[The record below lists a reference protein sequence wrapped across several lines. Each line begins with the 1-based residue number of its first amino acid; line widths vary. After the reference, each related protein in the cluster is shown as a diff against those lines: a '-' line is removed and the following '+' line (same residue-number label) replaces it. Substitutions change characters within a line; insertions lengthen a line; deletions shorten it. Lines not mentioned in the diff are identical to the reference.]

1 MAAPVPKG
9 PLAVRWGAWSVDEVR
24 AGAATRA
31 RATITNVGA
40 ATWRSRGIMG
50 IQLASHWLDGHG
62 NPIVWDGPRASLP
75 RPVAPGKTVELEPPL
90 RRPMPPGR
98 YQLAIDLVDEG
109 RFWFA
114 ELGNAR
120 LGTEVDVR
128 PRIERKLAVV
138 GGEAAGQEEPLVP
151 LAEAEAV
158 AYLVP
163 GLVPAPDWSRRILDA
178 HQEGY
183 AVVAGSIEA
192 DGRRA
197 RRALAQWA
205 PGTGRVPTFSG
216 PLLCPSI
223 VRGVEPDWIDEV
235 EGVPAAARP
244 REEPWLY
251 DGRIT
256 ARLESGRRRG

>member
-1 MAAPVPKG
+1 MLEESDPHVGANDPTLRAELDVRPPR
-9 PLAVRWGAWSVDEVR
+9 LAVD
-24 AGAATRA
+24 AGLKRH
-31 RATITNVGA
+31 VGD
-40 ATWRSRGIMG
+40 
-50 IQLASHWLDGHG
+50 LDGG
-62 NPIVWDGPRASLP
+62 NGEPERLAAGDLEVPEAD
-75 RPVAPGKTVELEPPL
+75 APSI
-90 RRPMPPGR
+90 R
-98 YQLAIDLVDEG
+98 YE
-109 RFWFA
+109 
-114 ELGNAR
+114 
-120 LGTEVDVR
+120 TEVDVR

-138 GGEAAGQEEPLVP
+138 GGEAAGQREPLVP